1 MFVYDRPC
9 DSTLRSQSLS
19 AVQMARIAFVI
30 AFASTVDAFRPV
42 SYGSFV
48 PASRSSHE
56 VALRP
61 NLGLRKHYMKLN
73 SVLGLRAAAANPL
86 TDNLEKAF
94 NEPSAPHSRELMYDI
109 AQARPIFSY
118 RVIVY

>member
-1 MFVYDRPC
+1 MFLCDRSC

-19 AVQMARIAFVI
+19 AAQMARIAFVV

-48 PASRSSHE
+48 PALRLSRE
-56 VALRP
+56 VGLRP
-61 NLGLRKHYMKLN
+61 NLGLQKHSMKSS
-73 SVLGLRAAAANPL
+73 SVLGLRAAATNPL

-109 AQARPIFSY
+109 AQARHNHL
-118 RVIVY
+118 